1 MEFSKRLEL
10 FGDEIFA
17 SLNDRKNELLA
28 QGKKI
33 YNFSIGTPDF
43 TPQEHIKK
51 ALIDAAEDP
60 ENWKYS
66 LRDLPE
72 MLHVDVSKLEIGQ
85 SLHVS
90 DIVLPAGVKCET
102 PSQTEIVIKGADKQ
116 KVGQT
121 AAVIRSYRAP
131 EPYKGKGVRYVD
143 EVVVIKETKKK

>member
-72 MLHVDVSKLEIGQ
+72 MLQ
-85 SLHVS
+85 
-90 DIVLPAGVKCET
+90 AVKA
-102 PSQTEIVIKGADKQ
+102 IADSGILQ
-116 KVGQT
+116 
-121 AAVIRSYRAP
+121 
-131 EPYKGKGVRYVD
+131 
-143 EVVVIKETKKK
+143 

>member
-17 SLNDRKNELLA
+17 SLNESKNKLLA

-51 ALIDAAEDP
+51 ALIDAAKDP

-72 MLHVDVSKLEIGQ
+72 LLQAVCGYYKRRFDVKSG
-85 SLHVS
+85 
-90 DIVLPAGVKCET
+90 
-102 PSQTEIVIKGADKQ
+102 PS
-116 KVGQT
+116 
-121 AAVIRSYRAP
+121 R
-131 EPYKGKGVRYVD
+131 
-143 EVVVIKETKKK
+143 